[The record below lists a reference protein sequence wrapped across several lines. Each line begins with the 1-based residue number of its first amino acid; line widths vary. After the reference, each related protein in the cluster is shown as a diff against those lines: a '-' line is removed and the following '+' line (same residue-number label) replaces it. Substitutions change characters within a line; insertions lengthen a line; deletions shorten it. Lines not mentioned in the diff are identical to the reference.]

1 MLKKEQTPLTVM
13 QHLWRLCVFMLPIV
27 MFVLVIPIA
36 AAMPSS

>member
-13 QHLWRLCVFMLPIV
+13 QHLWRLCVFMLPI